1 MNQVELAHQNKFDMG
16 SLKMIFLLFFFM
28 LTFSNIS
35 AQEEKKLVLGEQ
47 PIFKVSKASEPI
59 RVDGKM
65 DEVSWKNT
73 EVGKLHYFYN
83 VDKVDDDQQT
93 TFRMLWD
100 EKNLY
105 LFYQMEDKF
114 LTARET
120 ERDGEPY
127 LDDCA
132 EIFLI
137 TAPDSLDTHFGYEL
151 NLYKAS
157 NDFIYFNDFYEGKDL
172 AFKGYNPAF
181 EVEMTYDGTLNDNS
195 DIDVGWTMEMAIPIS
210 NFGSLGQV
218 RPVALG
224 NRWAFLAVRQD
235 RNDAKGNRRSTSTIF
250 PIYDITKNVHQ
261 ANRFG
266 LMEFVN

>member
-1 MNQVELAHQNKFDMG
+1 MS
-16 SLKMIFLLFFFM
+16 SLKMTFLLFFFM

-65 DEVSWKNT
+65 DEEIWNKT
-73 EVGKLHYFYN
+73 EARNLDYFYRAE
-83 VDKVDDDQQT
+83 KPDDDQQT

-100 EKNLY
+100 NQNLY
-105 LFYQMEDKF
+105 VFFQMKDKY
-114 LTARET
+114 LTVREMQ
-120 ERDGEPY
+120 RDGEPY

-132 EIFLI
+132 EIFFI
-137 TAPDSLDTHFGYEL
+137 TAPDSLNTHFGYEL
-151 NLYKAS
+151 NLNKAS

-172 AFKGYNPAF
+172 AFKGYNPEF
-181 EVEMTYDGTLNDNS
+181 EVEVTYSGTINDNS
-195 DIDVGWTMEMAIPIS
+195 DIDEGWMLEMAIPIS
-210 NFGSLGQV
+210 NFGALGQV
-218 RPVALG
+218 HPVKTG
-224 NRWAFLAVRQD
+224 NKWAFLAVRQD
-235 RNDAKGNRRSTSTIF
+235 RNDAEGNRRSTSTIF
-250 PIYDITKNVHQ
+250 PIYDISKNVHQ

>member
-1 MNQVELAHQNKFDMG
+1 MVPLNNIIMHRFKT
-16 SLKMIFLLFFFM
+16 IFILFFFI
-28 LTFSNIS
+28 LPFANSI
-35 AQEEKKLVLGEQ
+35 AQEERKLVLGEQ

-59 RVDGKM
+59 IVDGKM
-65 DEVSWKNT
+65 EEESWGNT
-73 EVGKLHYFYN
+73 EVRELGYFYN
-83 VDKVDDDQQT
+83 VEKVDDDQQSS
-93 TFRMLWD
+93 FRMLWD
-100 EKNLY
+100 AQNLY
-105 LFYQMEDKF
+105 LFYQMKDKY

-120 ERDGEPY
+120 ARDGEPY

-151 NLYKAS
+151 NLNKAS

-172 AFKGYNPAF
+172 AFKAYDPEF
-181 EVEMTYDGTLNDNS
+181 EVEVTYNGTVNDNS
-195 DIDVGWTMEMAIPIS
+195 DIDIGWTMEMAIPIA

-218 RPVALG
+218 RPVASG

-235 RNDAKGNRRSTSTIF
+235 RNDATGNRRSTSTIF
-250 PIYDITKNVHQ
+250 PIYDISKNVHQ

-266 LMEFVN
+266 LLEFVE